1 MAKSQSPNERVWGKR
16 EKKVKR
22 TDVGK
27 RKVEMREN
35 QYGRG
40 VKQEVQKAEGRER
53 TRKNQFWC
61 KQAAKPWQS
70 HSREGL

>member
-27 RKVEMREN
+27 RKVGIREN
-35 QYGRG
+35 PWERSKARG
-40 VKQEVQKAEGRER
+40 QKAEGRER
-53 TRKNQFWC
+53 TCKNQFWC
-61 KQAAKPWQS
+61 KQAAKP
-70 HSREGL
+70 